1 MSHDLD
7 YRDLPFGMKKHVTDE
22 GRVIMVTRMRRRR
35 RCTEH
40 TSNVFD
46 FGILEDFVTEEHRKR
61 CVLSFAM
68 TIVHFTLEALHTHAL
83 LVLSFFLLRLMRVCV
98 FFFVSLSIIT
108 YLTHSGIPLAS

>member
-7 YRDLPFGMKKHVTDE
+7 YGDLPFGMKKHVTDQCM
-22 GRVIMVTRMRRRR
+22 VIMVTRIRRR

-46 FGILEDFVTEEHRKR
+46 FGILEDFVSEEHRKR

-83 LVLSFFLLRLMRVCV
+83 LVLSFFLLLLRLMRA
-98 FFFVSLSIIT
+98 FFFVSLSIMT
-108 YLTHSGIPLAS
+108 YLTHSGIPFAS